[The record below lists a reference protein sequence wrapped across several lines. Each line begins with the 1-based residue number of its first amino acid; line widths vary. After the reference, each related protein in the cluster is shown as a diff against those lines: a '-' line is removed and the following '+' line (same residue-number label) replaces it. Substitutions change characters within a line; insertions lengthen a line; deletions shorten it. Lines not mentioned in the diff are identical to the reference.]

1 MDCVFHSL
9 VLSRIEY
16 ALPVWGGYL
25 NAELTGQILSCT
37 GVSSMDS
44 AMLFAVVEQLL
55 EKSDQ
60 KMFSAIQ
67 HPEHC
72 IHTLLSAS
80 TD

>member
-1 MDCVFHSL
+1 
-9 VLSRIEY
+9 
-16 ALPVWGGYL
+16 VWGGYL

-67 HPEHC
+67 HPAVSQHRQ
-72 IHTLLSAS
+72 
-80 TD
+80 

>member
-1 MDCVFHSL
+1 MPRNCLDCVFHSL

-37 GVSSMDS
+37 VVSSIDS

-55 EKSDQ
+55 EKSD
-60 KMFSAIQ
+60 
-67 HPEHC
+67 
-72 IHTLLSAS
+72 
-80 TD
+80 